1 MNEPKEDAD
10 EQVKDEF
17 YPRLQGGVTNSR
29 DMIIVTG
36 DMNAKV
42 EYENRDYESHGK
54 TRSGPAKHATTTEKT
69 FVKRAICMS

>member
-1 MNEPKEDAD
+1 MNEPTEDAD

-17 YPRLQGGVTNSR
+17 YPRLQDGVRNSH
-29 DMIIVTG
+29 DMIIVTR

-54 TRSGPAKHATTTEKT
+54 TRSGAKHTTITEKT